1 MDVRS
6 NRRDE
11 GGSSVVTANRLLDG
25 RIVWLAGDGTWSER
39 IDAARIVANDDIETA
54 IADTTRRQQQDG
66 VVGVYGV
73 QVNPGAATPVPV
85 TVRERIRAFGPTV
98 HPDFAPFPEAQAHVR

>member
-6 NRRDE
+6 NRRE
-11 GGSSVVTANRLLDG
+11 AGGSSVVTANRLLDG
-25 RIVWLAGDGTWSER
+25 RIVWLAADGLWSER
-39 IDAARIVANDDIETA
+39 IDAARVISNDAVEAAIAETA
-54 IADTTRRQQQDG
+54 GRQQQDG

-73 QVNPGAATPVPV
+73 QINPEAATPVPV

-98 HPDFAPFPEAQAHVR
+98 HPDFATPAGSAAHAS